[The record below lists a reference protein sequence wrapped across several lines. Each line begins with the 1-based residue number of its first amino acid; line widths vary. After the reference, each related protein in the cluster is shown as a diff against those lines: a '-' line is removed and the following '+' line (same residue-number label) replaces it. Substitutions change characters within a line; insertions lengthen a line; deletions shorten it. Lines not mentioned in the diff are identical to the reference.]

1 MDERCQMHVGK
12 GNGNGNLYAGHSTCI
27 NPRVSICLRW
37 RAIHSFVSFDD
48 WQDSAATMNRTLFS
62 FTNLVCVSAFHSEG
76 QSNRSKSSGE
86 KISVI
91 PRSISSTWGED
102 IWDIT
107 RGIHANV
114 PIPAKMKLSV
124 RRSVQWE
131 IVGKRSALSVFGGTT
146 LGEYGR
152 STLEVK

>member
-1 MDERCQMHVGK
+1 M
-12 GNGNGNLYAGHSTCI
+12 
-27 NPRVSICLRW
+27 
-37 RAIHSFVSFDD
+37 HSFIFFDD

-62 FTNLVCVSAFHSEG
+62 FTNLVCVNAFQNEG
-76 QSNRSKSSGE
+76 QSNRSKSSGA
-86 KISVI
+86 KMSVI

-107 RGIHANV
+107 RGIHARV

-124 RRSVQWE
+124 RRSVQWD
-131 IVGKRSALSVFGGTT
+131 IVGKRSAFPVFGRTK

-152 STLEVK
+152 STLEVNEGIKKWGLDGRRREMNGVNQQSGVF